1 MNIFVTHPDPHVS
14 AKVLPDKH
22 VVKMPLETCQMLSI
36 IFSHWYYDWGDD
48 LVKRKMEPHIQLRKV
63 LSVIIHVLN
72 GQQQVFTIL
81 HG

>member
-1 MNIFVTHPDPHVS
+1 MNIFVTDWDPDR
-14 AKVLPDKH
+14 AARVLTDNH

-36 IFSHWYYDWGDD
+36 VFSHWYYDWGDD
-48 LVKRKMEPHIQLRKV
+48 LVKKKDGTPY
-63 LSVIIHVLN
+63 SVKKGAFRIILAPN